1 MRWRA
6 SPGTWAMHRVELG
19 LAPRRPGCAGGG
31 RERPQLPPQ
40 RGPARGF
47 TLVEAL
53 VAIAILGVVALLAWR
68 ATDAMTGSE
77 AQISRETRHWQQLDA
92 VFARMEAD
100 MRRAI
105 PREVRMPALQ
115 PAWSA
120 APEDAE
126 GDTLLAFSR
135 AGPYSVDEP
144 GAAGQRVGY
153 GLRGGRLEVMYW
165 PQLDDPSGAAPVA
178 YALADGVAR
187 FRVLQLTGSGAWSAT
202 WPRANEDAVP
212 RAVRVELTL
221 EDGGV
226 ITRTLALR

>member
-1 MRWRA
+1 M
-6 SPGTWAMHRVELG
+6 PRVE
-19 LAPRRPGCAGGG
+19 PGGAALRAACTGGG
-31 RERPQLPPQ
+31 RGRSHAPPP
-40 RGPARGF
+40 RGAARGF

-68 ATDAMTGSE
+68 ATDAMTRSQ

-120 APEDAE
+120 VPADAE

-153 GLRGGRLEVMYW
+153 DLRRDRLEVMYW
-165 PQLDDPSGAAPVA
+165 PQLDDPTGAAPVA
-178 YALADGVAR
+178 YTLADGVAR

-202 WPRANEDAVP
+202 WPRADEDAIP

-221 EDGGV
+221 EDGSL